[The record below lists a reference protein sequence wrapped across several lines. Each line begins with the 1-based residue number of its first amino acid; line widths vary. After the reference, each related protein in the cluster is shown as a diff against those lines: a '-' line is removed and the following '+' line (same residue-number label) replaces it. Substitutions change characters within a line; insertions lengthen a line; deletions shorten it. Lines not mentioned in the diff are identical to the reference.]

1 VSLCFSE
8 ESATF
13 LYICAKFVSLS
24 SLNYTK
30 IITRIHSAIRSLKKT
45 TLYFLQVHLN
55 VQAQLGLCDHL
66 DAIDKKSMFGTRQ
79 LIECNLHLLK
89 GILELLSVDEYL
101 EKTRVQDTPER
112 EVVESVLV
120 RIEGLFGRWSRLALG
135 QACLVA
141 VGLVDFVEACLARV
155 LGG

>member
-1 VSLCFSE
+1 
-8 ESATF
+8 
-13 LYICAKFVSLS
+13 
-24 SLNYTK
+24 
-30 IITRIHSAIRSLKKT
+30 
-45 TLYFLQVHLN
+45 
-55 VQAQLGLCDHL
+55 
-66 DAIDKKSMFGTRQ
+66 M
-79 LIECNLHLLK
+79 
-89 GILELLSVDEYL
+89 
-101 EKTRVQDTPER
+101 QDTPER